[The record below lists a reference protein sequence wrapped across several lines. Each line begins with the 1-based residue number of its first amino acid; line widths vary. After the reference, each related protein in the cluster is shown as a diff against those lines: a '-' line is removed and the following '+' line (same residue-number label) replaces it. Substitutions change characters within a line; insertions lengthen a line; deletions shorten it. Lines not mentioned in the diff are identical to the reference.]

1 MSSTPTR
8 FGYHE
13 PVVHAPVVSAV
24 RTAFVRARTS
34 PRLWKHRQF
43 EGRLDPRNVWRQQA
57 TGKTDIFR
65 ERLAP
70 GATKVNV
77 HILVDGSGSMTSQ
90 DQLNDDGTPGA
101 QRIEKAMDITAT
113 LCDAFRGQPQVRFNV
128 WLHNTVAQMGEVAMW
143 PIVTNGAGRQNI
155 GQMRNATGG
164 GNGDGYAIKFVGEKV
179 RRSHRKGEVDLL
191 IIVSDGLPSWLAAN
205 RTINW
210 GTYGQPGA
218 AQNDGVLLVRNAVEE
233 LRDRGI
239 RVLSIAIE
247 SNQNQAEMY
256 GEDGVIPFTGDWTEL
271 AVSIGQALGETL
283 SAAARDPKTA
293 KR

>member
-1 MSSTPTR
+1 MPTER
-8 FGYHE
+8 RHGYHE

-57 TGKTDIFR
+57 TNTTDIFR

-77 HILVDGSGSMTSQ
+77 HILVDGSGSMTGM
-90 DQLNDDGTPGA
+90 DQKNEDGSAA

-143 PIVTNGAGRQNI
+143 PIVTNGGGRENI

-164 GNGDGYAIKFVGEKV
+164 GNGDGYAIKWVGEKV

-191 IIVSDGLPSWLAAN
+191 IVVSDGLPSWLSQH
-205 RTINW
+205 RHINW
-210 GTYGQPGA
+210 STYGQPGA
-218 AQNDGVLLVRNAVEE
+218 AANDGVALVRNAVEE
-233 LRDRGI
+233 LRERGT
-239 RVLSIAIE
+239 RVLSIAIAP
-247 SNQNQAEMY
+247 NQNQAEMY
-256 GEDGVIPFTGDWTEL
+256 GEDGVIPFDGDWTQL
-271 AVSIGQALGETL
+271 AVDIGQALGQTL